1 MDVQLD
7 WLGLGE
13 VMMWELVLGMLLLM
27 VYEGLWWW
35 GVDVEVCDWFLGVI
49 GGCVQIGCNG
59 VCWQVVIV
67 VVL

>member
-1 MDVQLD
+1 
-7 WLGLGE
+7 
-13 VMMWELVLGMLLLM
+13 MWELVLGMLLLM